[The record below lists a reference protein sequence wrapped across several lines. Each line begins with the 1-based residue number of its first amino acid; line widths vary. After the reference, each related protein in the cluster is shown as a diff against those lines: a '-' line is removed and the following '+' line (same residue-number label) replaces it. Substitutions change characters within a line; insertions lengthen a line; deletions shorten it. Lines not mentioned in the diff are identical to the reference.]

1 MKVYYGVVESRADP
15 LKIGR
20 CKVRVIGVHTE
31 NTSILPTKDLPWAIP
46 LMPITSASTSGIGY
60 SPTGIVEGSW
70 VCVIFRDGDSLQ
82 EPIILGSFF
91 GIPQTEPKV
100 DVTNEVSQYA
110 GFLSSSNST
119 QTKNKADNNAKLQSF
134 EKVGLNEMVE
144 ASGSKTT
151 ITSTQYGTSNASNIL
166 KQVQQTSFNKD
177 SMDNNKEFVLG
188 NFTSS
193 TLQTNIGSH
202 KVLENGSFTYGKFNL
217 NSGIVKDDSVPSIS
231 SLTQFLQTSQFK
243 DDFAGLY
250 PGTEEFNKQWE
261 TIASQHTE
269 QFEKEQLDFALS
281 KYYHPTIFELK
292 NKGIDLL
299 NRGAGIQE
307 MVFSTSLTYGTN
319 GVSIIQEALQGSNVN
334 NLTDNEILNIV
345 TSYKEQNAT
354 IHFPNKSK
362 DEIEVYKKTLT
373 DQRIA
378 HTFLSNETIQNKEDV
393 LIAQKKASGI
403 DKPLSTLTE
412 EDIKTIK
419 ETKLS
424 SSTLSTPRTIETNDG
439 AGFKDPFNIYP
450 KRDWIGEAE
459 TSRLSRNERIEK
471 TIIQSKKNSL
481 LKGVGGVH
489 KGSWDEPQSPFN
501 PKYPLNHV
509 FQSESGH
516 VREYDDTPNH
526 ERIHIYHRSGSF
538 IEFHP
543 NGDIVFKGV
552 KNKYDITVSDKNVY
566 IGGDCNVTIKGDCNI
581 YSKGNMNLMSEE
593 NINIRARGN
602 VNINAGGRA
611 ELISSGTLNVGSV
624 ANTNIGSQGNVM
636 LNCTW
641 KPTNPDFDVVHA
653 GNISISNIERIEDRD
668 LSLDETSSSNEGFFI
683 RKDDTISNPASNP
696 DFDRDVEPPRET
708 EKQEEEEKEQ
718 CPGVDNITSNTQLSE
733 HYKLADVTT
742 SCAVSSCSL
751 QAQCG
756 LSKCE
761 IFENLSAITKNV
773 AENVKRFY
781 GDSFIITS
789 GLRKGS
795 GRSQHYKG
803 QALDFQFYNA
813 KDKRDVLR
821 LAKIADEIVSFLPTF
836 DQMILEDFSSNKG
849 LVLHISYNTKHNRR
863 QKLYGYG
870 SNSVSGITKPTYYEF
885 YKTY

>member
-1 MKVYYGVVESRADP
+1 MNVYYGVVESRADP

-20 CKVRVIGVHTE
+20 CKVRVIGIHTE

-70 VCVIFRDGDSLQ
+70 VCVFFRDGESFQ

-91 GIPQTEPKV
+91 GIPQSQPKV
-100 DVTNEVSQYA
+100 EVTNEVSQYA
-110 GFLSSSNST
+110 GFLASTNNT
-119 QTKNKADNNAKLQSF
+119 QTKNKADNNIKSQSF

-144 ASGSKTT
+144 ASDKQTV
-151 ITSTQYGTSNASNIL
+151 TSTQYASSNNASNIL
-166 KQVQQTSFNKD
+166 KQVQQTSFDKSTN
-177 SMDNNKEFVLG
+177 NNKVFNLG

-193 TLQTNIGSH
+193 TLATNIGSH
-202 KVLENGSFTYGKFNL
+202 RALENGSYTYGKFDL
-217 NSGIVKDDSVPSIS
+217 NSGIVSNDSVPSNS
-231 SLTQFLQTSQFK
+231 SLMQFIKTSQFK
-243 DDFAGLY
+243 DDFDGLF

-261 TIASQHTE
+261 TISSQHTE

-281 KYYHPTIFELK
+281 TLYNPLAFQLK

-299 NRGAGIQE
+299 QRGAGIQE
-307 MVFSTSLTYGTN
+307 MVFSTALTYGRDNT
-319 GVSIIQEALQGSNVN
+319 IIEEALSGKNVYS
-334 NLTDNEILNIV
+334 LTDNEILNIV
-345 TSYKEQNAT
+345 SAYKEQNAT
-354 IHFPNKSK
+354 IHFPNKTK
-362 DEIEVYKKTLT
+362 DEIEAYKKTLA
-373 DQRIA
+373 DERIA
-378 HTFLSNETIQNKEDV
+378 HTFLSNETIESKEDV

-424 SSTLSTPRTIETNDG
+424 PSTLSTPRTIETNDG
-439 AGFKDPFNIYP
+439 AGFKDPFNVYP
-450 KRDWIGEAE
+450 KREWIGEAE

-481 LKGVGGVH
+481 LKGVGGAH

-516 VREYDDTPNH
+516 VREYDDTPNY
-526 ERIHIYHRSGSF
+526 ERVHIYHRSGSF

-543 NGDIVFKGV
+543 NGDIVFKSV
-552 KNKYDITVSDKNVY
+552 KDKFDICVSNKNVY
-566 IGGDCNVTIKGDCNI
+566 VGGDCNVTIKGDCNI

-602 VNINAGGRA
+602 VNINAGGRG

-641 KPTNPDFDVVHA
+641 KPTNPDFDFAHA
-653 GNISISNIERIEDRD
+653 GNISISNVERIEDRD
-668 LSLDETSSSNEGFFI
+668 LSLDENNTNTNGFFI
-683 RKDDTISNPASNP
+683 RKEDTPTNPATNP
-696 DFDRDVEPPRET
+696 DFDKNVEPPREA
-708 EKQEEEEKEQ
+708 EKQEEQEKEQ
-718 CPGVDNITSNTQLSE
+718 CPGADNITSNTQLSE

-742 SCAVSSCSL
+742 SCAVSSCALTS
-751 QAQCG
+751 QCG

-773 AENVKRFY
+773 AENVRRFY

-813 KDKRDVLR
+813 RDKRDVLR

-836 DQMILEDFSSNKG
+836 DQMILEDFTGNKG
-849 LVLHISYNTKHNRR
+849 LVLHISYNTKGNRR
-863 QKLYGYG
+863 QKLFGYG
-870 SNSVSGITKPTYYEF
+870 KNGVSGITKPTYYEF
-885 YKTY
+885 YLTH